1 MKASGVCVLVKYGI
15 IVLVG
20 SRILFFWLF
29 TEHDRDSCH
38 DTLINYGG
46 FMSYNR
52 EEIIADICEGTVD
65 NFCNLLEQHKIQD
78 VVPMIDQAIDDIA
91 DCIMEGDDE

>member
-1 MKASGVCVLVKYGI
+1 
-15 IVLVG
+15 
-20 SRILFFWLF
+20 
-29 TEHDRDSCH
+29 
-38 DTLINYGG
+38 
-46 FMSYNR
+46 MSYNIYLR

-78 VVPMIDQAIDDIA
+78 VVPTIDQAIDDVA